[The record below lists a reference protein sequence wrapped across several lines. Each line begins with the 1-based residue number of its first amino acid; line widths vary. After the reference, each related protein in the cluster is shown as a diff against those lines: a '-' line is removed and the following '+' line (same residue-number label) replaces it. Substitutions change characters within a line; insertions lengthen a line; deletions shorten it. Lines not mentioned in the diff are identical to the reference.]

1 MHCFRSDSN
10 SNTLIHPARSR
21 LALEREVRTG
31 VEAATHAARA
41 DAAALEK
48 TNQAVQNL
56 QRGCAELES
65 EITEQQSSMH
75 VMMDVLDG

>member
-1 MHCFRSDSN
+1 M
-10 SNTLIHPARSR
+10 
-21 LALEREVRTG
+21 
-31 VEAATHAARA
+31 EAATHAARA